1 MDALILAAGRGTRM
15 GGIDKPKC
23 LLDIGGTTIIN
34 NQIKHFKNVG
44 INKIFI
50 VTGYNSELLHSY
62 LNHDFTFLHNT
73 EYANTNNLYSVWTA
87 KDSLDDDFICVYG
100 DLLFHKEILD
110 NCIQNNSDIC
120 LVIEKNVRSE
130 TMKVRIE
137 NNLIVEVNKNI
148 SEDLAD
154 GNFIGMAKF
163 KKSVIPVL
171 FNEISLLVKN
181 GNLDSYYTSA
191 IESLIQKNKKI
202 NFVETDNLPWMD
214 IDEEHEL
221 IEAKK
226 IYQIMNRVGS

>member
-202 NFVETDNLPWMD
+202 NFVETNNLPWMD

-221 IEAKK
+221 AEAKK
-226 IYQIMNRVGS
+226 IYQNMNRDDS

>member
-1 MDALILAAGRGTRM
+1 M
-15 GGIDKPKC
+15 
-23 LLDIGGTTIIN
+23 
-34 NQIKHFKNVG
+34 
-44 INKIFI
+44 
-50 VTGYNSELLHSY
+50 
-62 LNHDFTFLHNT
+62 
-73 EYANTNNLYSVWTA
+73 
-87 KDSLDDDFICVYG
+87 
-100 DLLFHKEILD
+100 
-110 NCIQNNSDIC
+110 
-120 LVIEKNVRSE
+120 
-130 TMKVRIE
+130 
-137 NNLIVEVNKNI
+137 EVNKNI

-202 NFVETDNLPWMD
+202 NFVETNNLPWMD

>member
-1 MDALILAAGRGTRM
+1 
-15 GGIDKPKC
+15 
-23 LLDIGGTTIIN
+23 
-34 NQIKHFKNVG
+34 
-44 INKIFI
+44 
-50 VTGYNSELLHSY
+50 
-62 LNHDFTFLHNT
+62 
-73 EYANTNNLYSVWTA
+73 
-87 KDSLDDDFICVYG
+87 
-100 DLLFHKEILD
+100 
-110 NCIQNNSDIC
+110 
-120 LVIEKNVRSE
+120 
-130 TMKVRIE
+130 MKVKIE

-202 NFVETDNLPWMD
+202 NFVETNNLPWMD